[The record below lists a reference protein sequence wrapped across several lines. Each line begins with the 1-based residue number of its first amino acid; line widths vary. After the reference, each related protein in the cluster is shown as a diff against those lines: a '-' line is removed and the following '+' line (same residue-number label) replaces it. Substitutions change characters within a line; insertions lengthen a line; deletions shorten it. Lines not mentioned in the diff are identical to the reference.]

1 MCARSMTWNGALKS
15 RPSPAR
21 AGLELNTRVSNATG
35 SAAPVNLREAKT
47 CCCLPRFSTSG
58 NLAGAKTRVAR
69 WLPLSAS
76 IFCCAS
82 STRRE
87 AAPICSRCSRTLHRW
102 EQIMAGL
109 GAHQRRQTCTRE
121 FALAAYKNASQLAHR
136 SVMPLKMVLATSE
149 RRTKASSAE
158 CSDSSSRASCGT
170 SCTPNF
176 AHADGATVCPSRPMT
191 SEAQAA
197 PALSAEQIAGA
208 AVLDLS
214 SMFLMRPYRDVGRLE
229 VGPVRLHGA
238 AGHLLADLSLPLRH
252 LRQDRGL
259 GSAGSAVPRQLRWGC
274 LPYLCCSECAVCI
287 VCEA

>member
-1 MCARSMTWNGALKS
+1 MLLLAAIFHIREFGRGKDTRCTLAASECIDLLLCFIHATRSCTHLLALL
-15 RPSPAR
+15 PHPAQMGTNYGR
-21 AGLELNTRVSNATG
+21 
-35 SAAPVNLREAKT
+35 
-47 CCCLPRFSTSG
+47 
-58 NLAGAKTRVAR
+58 
-69 WLPLSAS
+69 
-76 IFCCAS
+76 
-82 STRRE
+82 TRRT
-87 AAPICSRCSRTLHRW
+87 PTTTDVHSGI
-102 EQIMAGL
+102 
-109 GAHQRRQTCTRE
+109 CTRCLQE
-121 FALAAYKNASQLAHR
+121 RPQLAHR

-238 AGHLLADLSLPLRH
+238 AGYLLADLSLPLRH